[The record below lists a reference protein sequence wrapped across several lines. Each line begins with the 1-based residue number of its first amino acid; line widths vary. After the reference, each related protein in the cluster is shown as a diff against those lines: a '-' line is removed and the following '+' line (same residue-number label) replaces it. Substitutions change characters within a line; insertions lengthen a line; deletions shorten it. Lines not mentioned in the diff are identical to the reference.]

1 MNIEINYSLKNHNT
15 FGMDV
20 KCALYAE
27 WETLEDLEWILQYP
41 QAVHL
46 MEQER
51 AAGRPPFWVIGEGSN
66 LLFKGDYPGLV
77 LHCANKGIS
86 IATNEIEEYP
96 LDWLGPEQY
105 CMLCV
110 QAGTHWD
117 DVCEWCAQRDLY
129 GIENLSLIPGEAGA
143 AAVQNIGAYGVE
155 IGDVIELVNCYD
167 IEAQSVVTLSQSDM
181 QYGYRQSFL
190 KQPENKGRYI
200 VLDVMIRV
208 QHTPKLNLS
217 YKGLQDTLNTLAPS
231 HLNTSLTPASVRT
244 AIIAIRNSKLP
255 DPVKIGNAGSF
266 FKNPVIT
273 IGQYNQC
280 CPDAPKY
287 PVSDE
292 YVKVPAGWLIEQ
304 CGWKGKRIGNCGVFD
319 KQALVLVNHGGA
331 TPDELVS
338 LCTQIIDSVR
348 QRFNITIE
356 PEVNII

>member
-1 MNIEINYSLKNHNT
+1 MNIEFNYSLKNHNT

-27 WETLEDLEWILQYP
+27 WETLDELEWILQYP
-41 QAVHL
+41 QAVRL

-66 LLFKGDYPGLV
+66 LLFKGDYPGVV
-77 LHCANKGIS
+77 LHCANKGID

-105 CMLCV
+105 CMLTV

-129 GIENLSLIPGEAGA
+129 GVENLSLIPGEAGA

-167 IEAQSVVTLSQSDM
+167 VESQSVITLSQSDM
-181 QYGYRQSFL
+181 QYGYRQSLL

-208 QHTPKLNLS
+208 QHTPKLTLS
-217 YKGLQDTLNTLAPS
+217 YKGLQDTLNNLTSS
-231 HLNTSLTPASVRT
+231 HLNTLTPSAVRK
-244 AIIAIRNSKLP
+244 AIIDIRNSKLP
-255 DPVKIGNAGSF
+255 DPAKIGNAGSF

-273 IGQYNQC
+273 IEQYSQH
-280 CPDAPKY
+280 CPDAPMY
-287 PVSDE
+287 PVSDTH
-292 YVKVPAGWLIEQ
+292 VKVPAGWLIEQ
-304 CGWKGKRIGNCGVFD
+304 CGWKGKRIGNCGVYD

-331 TPDELVS
+331 SPADLVA
-338 LCTQIIDSVR
+338 LCNDIIESVKTK
-348 QRFNITIE
+348 FNITIE

>member
-1 MNIEINYSLKNHNT
+1 MNIEFNYSLKEHNT

-27 WETLEDLEWILQYP
+27 WETLDDLEWILQYP
-41 QAVHL
+41 QAVRL

-77 LHCANKGIS
+77 LHCANKGID

-96 LDWLGPEQY
+96 LDWLGPEQF
-105 CMLCV
+105 CMLTV

-129 GIENLSLIPGEAGA
+129 GVENLSLIPGEAGA

-167 IEAQSVVTLSQSDM
+167 TLNGCVVTLSQSDM
-181 QYGYRQSFL
+181 QYDYRQSLL

-208 QHTPKLNLS
+208 QHTPKLNLE
-217 YKGLQDTLNTLAPS
+217 YKGLADALINQQQNNTTTLQPS
-231 HLNTSLTPASVRT
+231 AVRS
-244 AIIAIRNSKLP
+244 AIIDIRNSKLP
-255 DPVKIGNAGSF
+255 DPKQVGNAGSF

-273 IGQYNQC
+273 IDEYNQHC
-280 CPDAPKY
+280 SDAPKY
-287 PVSDE
+287 PVSDTH
-292 YVKVPAGWLIEQ
+292 VKVPAGWLIEQ
-304 CGWKGKRIGNCGVFD
+304 CGWKGKRIGNCGVYD
-319 KQALVLVNHGGA
+319 KQALVLVNHGDA
-331 TPDELVS
+331 QPSELVA
-338 LCTQIIDSVR
+338 LCNDIIASVKTK
-348 QRFNITIE
+348 FSITIE

>member
-1 MNIEINYSLKNHNT
+1 MNIELNYSLKNHNT

-20 KCALYAE
+20 KCAMYAE
-27 WETLEDLEWILQYP
+27 WETLDELEWILQYP
-41 QAVHL
+41 QAVRL

-51 AAGRPPFWVIGEGSN
+51 AADRPPFWVIGEGSN

-77 LHCANKGIS
+77 LHCASKGID

-105 CMLCV
+105 CMLTV

-129 GIENLSLIPGEAGA
+129 GVENLSLIPGETGA

-167 IEAQSVVTLSQSDM
+167 TEAQSVVTLSQSDM

-190 KQPENKGRYI
+190 KQTENKGRYI

-208 QHTPKLNLS
+208 QHTTKLTLTYYPLQNSPRGGLTLPKEIR
-217 YKGLQDTLNTLAPS
+217 QQ
-231 HLNTSLTPASVRT
+231 
-244 AIIAIRNSKLP
+244 IISIRNSKLP
-255 DPVKIGNAGSF
+255 DPKLIGNAGSF

-273 IGQYNQC
+273 IEKYNQN

-287 PVSDE
+287 PVSDG

-304 CGWKGKRIGNCGVFD
+304 CGWKGKRIGNCGVYD

-331 TPDELVS
+331 APAELVA
-338 LCTQIIDSVR
+338 LCNDIVESVKSK
-348 QRFNITIE
+348 FDITIE